1 MNTLPI
7 HLAPLQGYTEAA
19 YRNAHAAV
27 FGGVDVYHTPF
38 VRIDRGEF
46 RHKDVRDILPENNR
60 VPHLIPQLI
69 ASEMDKTERII
80 ALFIEQ
86 GYREMDINLGC
97 PFPMLAKRQCGSGML
112 PHPDKVETLLK
123 QIEQYPDVSFSVKMR
138 LGWEKPD
145 ECLTLLPLLN
155 AAPLTEIIV
164 HPRLGIQQYKGEV
177 NMEGFTAFYEACRH
191 PVIYNGDI
199 LTIEDIRC
207 ITEKFPK
214 LTGVMIGRGLL
225 ANPALGWEYKEG
237 RKLTP
242 EEWREKLRALHTA
255 VFQHYETQIQGGEAQ
270 LVTKMKTFWEYFM
283 PSTDRKILKKI
294 HKSNK
299 LTQYNEAVVKAF
311 MPGDE
316 EE

>member
-270 LVTKMKTFWEYFM
+270 LVTKMKTFWEYLA
-283 PSTDRKILKKI
+283 PQIGRKSWKAI
-294 HKSNK
+294 HKSTTLAK
-299 LTQYNEAVVKAF
+299 YNIAVRSAL
-311 MPGDE
+311 
-316 EE
+316 

>member
-112 PHPDKVETLLK
+112 PHPDKVEALLK

-270 LVTKMKTFWEYFM
+270 LVTKMKTFWEYLA
-283 PSTDRKILKKI
+283 PQIDQKSWKAI
-294 HKSNK
+294 HKSTTLAK
-299 LTQYNEAVVKAF
+299 YNIAVRSAF
-311 MPGDE
+311 
-316 EE
+316 

>member
-97 PFPMLAKRQCGSGML
+97 LSRCWQTAMWIGHAA
-112 PHPDKVETLLK
+112 HPDKVETLLK

-138 LGWEKPD
+138 LGWKKPD

-164 HPRLGIQQYKGEV
+164 HP
-177 NMEGFTAFYEACRH
+177 A
-191 PVIYNGDI
+191 
-199 LTIEDIRC
+199 
-207 ITEKFPK
+207 
-214 LTGVMIGRGLL
+214 
-225 ANPALGWEYKEG
+225 
-237 RKLTP
+237 
-242 EEWREKLRALHTA
+242 
-255 VFQHYETQIQGGEAQ
+255 
-270 LVTKMKTFWEYFM
+270 
-283 PSTDRKILKKI
+283 
-294 HKSNK
+294 
-299 LTQYNEAVVKAF
+299 
-311 MPGDE
+311 
-316 EE
+316 

>member
-123 QIEQYPDVSFSVKMR
+123 QIEQYPGVSFSVKMR

-214 LTGVMIGRGLL
+214 LTGVIIRWVYTIWISLE
-225 ANPALGWEYKEG
+225 N
-237 RKLTP
+237 
-242 EEWREKLRALHTA
+242 
-255 VFQHYETQIQGGEAQ
+255 
-270 LVTKMKTFWEYFM
+270 
-283 PSTDRKILKKI
+283 
-294 HKSNK
+294 
-299 LTQYNEAVVKAF
+299 VKNWAI
-311 MPGDE
+311 M
-316 EE
+316 

>member
-112 PHPDKVETLLK
+112 PHPDKVEALLK

-214 LTGVMIGRGLL
+214 LTGVMIYRGLL

-270 LVTKMKTFWEYFM
+270 LVTKMKTFWEYLVHTNR
-283 PSTDRKILKKI
+283 PKELES
-294 HKSNK
+294 
-299 LTQYNEAVVKAF
+299 Y
-311 MPGDE
+311 P
-316 EE
+316 

>member
-214 LTGVMIGRGLL
+214 LTGVMI
-225 ANPALGWEYKEG
+225 
-237 RKLTP
+237 
-242 EEWREKLRALHTA
+242 

-270 LVTKMKTFWEYFM
+270 LVTKMKTFWEYLA
-283 PSTDRKILKKI
+283 PQIDRKSWKAI
-294 HKSNK
+294 HKSTTLAK
-299 LTQYNEAVVKAF
+299 YNIAVRSAL
-311 MPGDE
+311 
-316 EE
+316 

>member
-112 PHPDKVETLLK
+112 PHPDKVEALLK

-214 LTGVMIGRGLL
+214 LTGVMIYRGLL

-270 LVTKMKTFWEYFM
+270 LVTKMKTFWEY
-283 PSTDRKILKKI
+283 LV
-294 HKSNK
+294 HK
-299 LTQYNEAVVKAF
+299 
-311 MPGDE
+311 
-316 EE
+316 

>member
-1 MNTLPI
+1 
-7 HLAPLQGYTEAA
+7 
-19 YRNAHAAV
+19 
-27 FGGVDVYHTPF
+27 
-38 VRIDRGEF
+38 
-46 RHKDVRDILPENNR
+46 
-60 VPHLIPQLI
+60 
-69 ASEMDKTERII
+69 
-80 ALFIEQ
+80 
-86 GYREMDINLGC
+86 MDINLGC

-138 LGWEKPD
+138 LGWKKPD

-270 LVTKMKTFWEYFM
+270 LVTKMKTFWEYLA
-283 PSTDRKILKKI
+283 PQIDRKSWKAI
-294 HKSNK
+294 HKSTTLAK
-299 LTQYNEAVVKAF
+299 YNIAVRSAL
-311 MPGDE
+311 
-316 EE
+316 

>member
-112 PHPDKVETLLK
+112 PHPDKVEALLK

-225 ANPALGWEYKEG
+225 ANPALG
-237 RKLTP
+237 
-242 EEWREKLRALHTA
+242 
-255 VFQHYETQIQGGEAQ
+255 
-270 LVTKMKTFWEYFM
+270 
-283 PSTDRKILKKI
+283 
-294 HKSNK
+294 
-299 LTQYNEAVVKAF
+299 
-311 MPGDE
+311 
-316 EE
+316 